1 MRRYGITASALALLF
16 FLAFPL
22 DTSAS
27 GKEYVMTETELTA
40 LESGLKKLGSENERQ
55 KQESEKLKTALS
67 ASQKALERAEQESAK
82 QSGQL
87 SGLRMQAKEQEK
99 LLQRAGESL
108 AAFEK
113 EQKRKNER
121 IRRQRNLAYAIATGL
136 AIAYSRKCKG
146 PCRTSDSLA
155 GLFLLFWLFVFQM
168 PRRSL
173 IMCLIIKTF
182 GDSRCFS
189 LFLLWL
195 ARPLL
200 PFYEELLP
208 LS

>member
-27 GKEYVMTETELTA
+27 GKEYVMTETELAA

-136 AIAYSRKCKG
+136 AIAYSRK
-146 PCRTSDSLA
+146 
-155 GLFLLFWLFVFQM
+155 
-168 PRRSL
+168 
-173 IMCLIIKTF
+173 
-182 GDSRCFS
+182 
-189 LFLLWL
+189 
-195 ARPLL
+195 
-200 PFYEELLP
+200 
-208 LS
+208 

>member
-108 AAFEK
+108 VAFEK

-136 AIAYSRKCKG
+136 AIAYSRK
-146 PCRTSDSLA
+146 
-155 GLFLLFWLFVFQM
+155 
-168 PRRSL
+168 
-173 IMCLIIKTF
+173 
-182 GDSRCFS
+182 
-189 LFLLWL
+189 
-195 ARPLL
+195 
-200 PFYEELLP
+200 
-208 LS
+208 

>member
-1 MRRYGITASALALLF
+1 MRRYGITASAFALLF

-27 GKEYVMTETELTA
+27 GQEYVMTETELTA
-40 LESGLKKLGSENERQ
+40 LESGLKKLETENERQ

-67 ASQKALERAEQESAK
+67 ASQKALERVKQESAK

-99 LLQRAGESL
+99 LLQRASESL

-121 IRRQRNLAYAIATGL
+121 IRRQRNLAYAIAAGL
-136 AIAYSRKCKG
+136 AIAYARK
-146 PCRTSDSLA
+146 
-155 GLFLLFWLFVFQM
+155 
-168 PRRSL
+168 
-173 IMCLIIKTF
+173 
-182 GDSRCFS
+182 
-189 LFLLWL
+189 
-195 ARPLL
+195 
-200 PFYEELLP
+200 
-208 LS
+208 

>member
-1 MRRYGITASALALLF
+1 MRKFGITASALALLF

-27 GKEYVMTETELTA
+27 GQEYVMTETELTA

-99 LLQRAGESL
+99 LLQRASESL

-121 IRRQRNLAYAIATGL
+121 IQRQRNLAYAIAAGL
-136 AIAYSRKCKG
+136 AIAYVRK
-146 PCRTSDSLA
+146 
-155 GLFLLFWLFVFQM
+155 
-168 PRRSL
+168 
-173 IMCLIIKTF
+173 
-182 GDSRCFS
+182 
-189 LFLLWL
+189 
-195 ARPLL
+195 
-200 PFYEELLP
+200 
-208 LS
+208 